1 MGIDDNNRI
10 NFVSFDANSLDLQK
24 MSVAHL
30 KSDLVDKVKRG
41 ILSRYLYKY
50 RTLEECKDI
59 WNQKK
64 LMI

>member
-1 MGIDDNNRI
+1 MGIDENNRI
-10 NFVSFDANSLDLQK
+10 NFVSFDAKSLDLQK
-24 MSVAHL
+24 KAVAHL

-50 RTLEECKDI
+50 RTLEESKDI